1 MVVSAIIIASSLI
14 MTGDNG
20 FKVFGYPLLGII
32 GYVLAGGLGTWLAI
46 AILRSGKM

>member
-14 MTGDNG
+14 MTADNG

-32 GYVLAGGLGTWLAI
+32 GYILAGGLGTWLAI
-46 AILRSGKM
+46 VILRSGRM